1 MTDRAHV
8 VLVLITAG
16 MMGFV
21 LHLLRSG
28 RLRAKYAMLWATVG
42 AGLVVLAAFPGLLD
56 WTAGR
61 LGIYYPPAAFLM
73 AAVAFL
79 FVLTVHFSWELSRL
93 EERTRTLAEEVA
105 LLRNDLEG
113 RTGPPTGD
121 ADAVDGADTEA
132 GADADG
138 IDEDGS
144 AERLTP
150 TGATLTAHRG
160 TARQPG

>member
-1 MTDRAHV
+1 MTGRAHL
-8 VLVLITAG
+8 VLVLISAG
-16 MMGFV
+16 MLGFV

-28 RLRAKYAMLWATVG
+28 RLRAKYAMLWSTVG

-79 FVLTVHFSWELSRL
+79 FVLSVHFSWELSRL

-105 LLRNDLEG
+105 LLRDDLERQAG
-113 RTGPPTGD
+113 RPSHGPGDGGFGPDQGTEEIRDSSRTG
-121 ADAVDGADTEA
+121 A
-132 GADADG
+132 
-138 IDEDGS
+138 
-144 AERLTP
+144 
-150 TGATLTAHRG
+150 
-160 TARQPG
+160 

>member
-1 MTDRAHV
+1 M
-8 VLVLITAG
+8 L
-16 MMGFV
+16 GFV
-21 LHLLRSG
+21 LHLMRSG
-28 RLRAKYAMLWATVG
+28 RLRAKYAMLWSTVG

-105 LLRNDLEG
+105 LLRDDLARRNG
-113 RTGPPTGD
+113 SPPPASSRRHRRHRRFD
-121 ADAVDGADTEA
+121 RH
-132 GADADG
+132 
-138 IDEDGS
+138 DEPDV
-144 AERLTP
+144 P
-150 TGATLTAHRG
+150 TGAMSTRLT
-160 TARQPG
+160 

>member
-1 MTDRAHV
+1 VTGRAHL
-8 VLVLITAG
+8 VLVLISAG
-16 MMGFV
+16 MLGFV

-28 RLRAKYAMLWATVG
+28 RLRAKYAMLWSTVG

-79 FVLTVHFSWELSRL
+79 FVLSVHFSWELSRL

-105 LLRNDLEG
+105 LLRDDLERQVG
-113 RTGPPTGD
+113 RPSRGPGDGGSGPDQDTEETHDSSRTG
-121 ADAVDGADTEA
+121 A
-132 GADADG
+132 
-138 IDEDGS
+138 
-144 AERLTP
+144 
-150 TGATLTAHRG
+150 
-160 TARQPG
+160 

>member
-1 MTDRAHV
+1 MTGRAHL
-8 VLVLITAG
+8 VLVLISAG
-16 MMGFV
+16 MLGFV

-28 RLRAKYAMLWATVG
+28 RLRAKYAMLWSTVG

-79 FVLTVHFSWELSRL
+79 FVLSVHFSWELSRL

-105 LLRNDLEG
+105 LLRDDLERQAG
-113 RTGPPTGD
+113 RPSHGPGDGGSGPDQDTEEIRDSSRTG
-121 ADAVDGADTEA
+121 A
-132 GADADG
+132 
-138 IDEDGS
+138 
-144 AERLTP
+144 
-150 TGATLTAHRG
+150 
-160 TARQPG
+160 